1 MKIVIDDQYHSDENK
16 QYTVDENGNIDLF
29 INIGENIASS
39 TLEDSNNINCNENQ
53 NVICLLYTSPSPRDT
68 R

>member
-53 NVICLLYTSPSPRDT
+53 NVIGSDFTELKENDR
-68 R
+68 

>member
-1 MKIVIDDQYHSDENK
+1 MKM
-16 QYTVDENGNIDLF
+16 GNIDLF

-53 NVICLLYTSPSPRDT
+53 NVIGSDFTGIKRK
-68 R
+68 